1 MDLIHRNDPNGPM
14 STSRSSSSPTPTTPA
29 PFTPAESSKGTQ
41 TMTPI
46 TLHQLDQLA
55 TVFTARVAA
64 EPRQH
69 TSGVGAP
76 LDLRTDT
83 GLRVWTPILGPS
95 TVLLARVLLEQ
106 PPRRWHVADL
116 AGQLGLAT
124 SYTQRC
130 IQRLDRFGWLD
141 AYTHDTDTIYEI
153 VASSDMKPSH
163 LDRMHPE
170 LAALYARHSGLVG
183 EHP

>member
-1 MDLIHRNDPNGPM
+1 MDITHRNDTNR
-14 STSRSSSSPTPTTPA
+14 SRSIDETDHPA
-29 PFTPAESSKGTQ
+29 VAFTPAESSKGTK

-46 TLHQLDQLA
+46 PLPQLDQLA
-55 TVFTARVAA
+55 TVFTATVATR
-64 EPRQH
+64 PRQH

-76 LDLRTDT
+76 LDVRTDT

-106 PPRRWHVADL
+106 PQRRWHVADL

-130 IQRLDRFGWLD
+130 IQRLHRFGWLD
-141 AYTHDTDTIYEI
+141 AYTHDTDTIYDV
-153 VASSDMKPSH
+153 VAASDIKSRH
-163 LDRMHPE
+163 LDRLHPE
-170 LAALYARHSGLVG
+170 LAAMYARHSGLVDQ
-183 EHP
+183 HP

>member
-1 MDLIHRNDPNGPM
+1 MDIGHRNHINGSM
-14 STSRSSSSPTPTTPA
+14 NIVEAACSPAPATPT

-55 TVFTARVAA
+55 TVFTATVAA
-64 EPRQH
+64 EARHH
-69 TSGVGAP
+69 TNGVGAP
-76 LDLRTDT
+76 LDVRTDT

-106 PPRRWHVADL
+106 PHRRWHVADL

-130 IQRLDRFGWLD
+130 IQRLHRFGWLD
-141 AYTHDTDTIYEI
+141 AYTHNTDTIYDI
-153 VASSDMKPSH
+153 VASSDIKPSH
-163 LDRMHPE
+163 LDRLHPE
-170 LAALYARHSGLVG
+170 LAALYARHSGLIS